1 VGRTMAGHPRVVST
15 AEQLAGLQA
24 LARSDRR
31 DEADRARAVVLSLNG
46 WTSGQIA
53 RVYGVTPD
61 SVRRWRS
68 WFAQAGVDGLRAS
81 ERTGREAVKS
91 EAAATVAASVLTVP
105 VADRANWTLPRL
117 QAEIA
122 REAAVSISKS
132 QLSKTLKKTAT
143 GGGDRGIASPAGK
156 IPTPSIAPGSG
167 SSS

>member
-1 VGRTMAGHPRVVST
+1 MAGHPRVVST
-15 AEQLAGLQA
+15 AEQLRGLQA

-53 RVYGVTPD
+53 RAFGVTPD

-68 WFAQAGVDGLRAS
+68 WFAEAGVEGLRAS
-81 ERTGREAVKS
+81 ERTGRAAVKS

-122 REAAVSISKS
+122 REAEVSISKS
-132 QLSKTLKKTAT
+132 QLSKALKKTAT
-143 GGGDRGIASPAGK
+143 DGADRGTASPAGK
-156 IPTPSIAPGSG
+156 TPTPSSAPGCG